1 MKVAEVI
8 NKLKKLDFSNLKIYS
23 FPKEKGARPLFETD
37 KKNFENEIELLSPN
51 TTYVFV
57 LDDKK
62 QVPVTIEAEAISGED
77 DYDELEEIWDVL
89 QEFKDTIERHEQ
101 WLLEIK
107 QYIEKNASKN
117 TDVLGKA
124 FDLILNGKPT
134 QTQTQEQL
142 QVISGGD
149 FNQIAENFKQKGY
162 DLNQIINDLNKLLN
176 EKPQIF
182 QAAYQQLKN
191 L

>member
-8 NKLKKLDFSNLKIYS
+8 EKLKKLDFSILKVYS

-51 TTYVFV
+51 TTYIFV
-57 LDDKK
+57 LDEKK
-62 QVPVTIEAEAISGED
+62 QVPVTIEADTISGED
-77 DYDELEEIWDVL
+77 EDDELEEIWDVL

-101 WLLEIK
+101 WILEIK
-107 QYIEKNASKN
+107 QYIEKNATKN
-117 TDVLGKA
+117 TDVLGRA

-134 QTQTQEQL
+134 NTQEPP

-162 DLNQIINDLNKLLN
+162 DLYQIINDLNRLLN

-182 QAAYQQLKN
+182 QAAYNQLKN